1 MANGDL
7 LAYMREAEGDRL
19 LVVLNF
25 GAGPVSVELPPGAYK
40 GTVLVSSIASRAGE
54 NLVDSVVLGGYEGAA
69 IALDR

>member
-7 LAYMREAEGDRL
+7 LAYMRDAAGDRL
-19 LVVLNF
+19 LVVLNV
-25 GAGPVSVELPPGAYK
+25 GAGQVRVELPPGGCK

-54 NLVDSVVLGGYEGAA
+54 NLVDSVVLGGYDAAA